1 MLTLADEVLTSDS
14 RRYWDAAAV
23 PRAGPT
29 AASFD
34 KQIVRNW
41 LPQLGQDR
49 HPAAAPRRLVEQTA
63 RATATDR
70 AAHRR
75 GVTAM
80 TDRLADATAMG
91 AVTLDVA
98 DLDGMVRYYGEGVGL
113 DVLDVTTGTVT
124 LGRAGVAS
132 VVLPKRLFGFNGGRA
147 AEEALIERDMG
158 WPAIE
163 RATPPAGP

>member
-1 MLTLADEVLTSDS
+1 
-14 RRYWDAAAV
+14 
-23 PRAGPT
+23 
-29 AASFD
+29 
-34 KQIVRNW
+34 
-41 LPQLGQDR
+41 
-49 HPAAAPRRLVEQTA
+49 
-63 RATATDR
+63 
-70 AAHRR
+70 
-75 GVTAM
+75 M

-147 AEEALIERDMG
+147 AEEALIERDIG